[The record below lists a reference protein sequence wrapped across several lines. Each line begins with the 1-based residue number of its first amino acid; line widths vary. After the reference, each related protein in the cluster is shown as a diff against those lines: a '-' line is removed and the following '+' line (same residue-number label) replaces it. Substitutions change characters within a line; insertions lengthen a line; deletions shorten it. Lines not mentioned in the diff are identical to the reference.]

1 MDVQGWGNAVT
12 TTGYGGLFSGGGD
25 VRQFYTEVF
34 GGTSS
39 ATPIVSGAVLALQG
53 RRKACGMA
61 VATPAEIRQVLA
73 ATGSPQTN
81 PGTRNI
87 GPLPNVT
94 AAMDSMGLLTCG
106 PAVDPTLLVTPFEA
120 YKPKGRFGG
129 PFKPR
134 RKIYTLTNTGG
145 GTLLWTASKNRNWVR
160 VLPKSGALDAGQ
172 SASVTVKLKK
182 RIVNKLRA
190 RKRRYK
196 AKVFFTNATNGMGS
210 TVRRVKLK
218 VKKG

>member
-1 MDVQGWGNAVT
+1 MT
-12 TTGYGGLFSGGGD
+12 TTGYGNLFSGGGD
-25 VRQFYTEVF
+25 VRQFYTSGF
-34 GGTSS
+34 SGTSS

-53 RRKACGMA
+53 RRKACLMA

-81 PGTRNI
+81 PVTGNI

-145 GTLLWTASKNRNWVR
+145 GTLLWTASKNRKWVR
-160 VLPKSGALDAGQ
+160 MLPKSGALEAGE
-172 SASVTVKLKK
+172 STTVKV
-182 RIVNKLRA
+182 ILRQKIAGTLAA
-190 RKRRYK
+190 RTLRYK

>member
-1 MDVQGWGNAVT
+1 VRQKPDITAADGVSTATPGFNPFPGTSAAAPHAT
-12 TTGYGGLFSGGGD
+12 AIAGLMLSFDPGLDTVD
-25 VRQFYTEVF
+25 VRDVF
-34 GGTSS
+34 NQTALDIEAPGVDRDSGVGIVDAFAALGTL
-39 ATPIVSGAVLALQG
+39 PE
-53 RRKACGMA
+53 
-61 VATPAEIRQVLA
+61 PPPPP
-73 ATGSPQTN
+73 SP
-81 PGTRNI
+81 
-87 GPLPNVT
+87 PN
-94 AAMDSMGLLTCG
+94 DLD
-106 PAVDPTLLVTPFEA
+106 DPTLLVTPLEA

-134 RKIYTLTNTGG
+134 KKIYTLTNTGD
-145 GTLLWTASKNRNWVR
+145 GTLLWTASKDKNWVK

-182 RIVNKLRA
+182 RIVNRKRA

>member
-1 MDVQGWGNAVT
+1 MSTATPGFNP
-12 TTGYGGLFSGGGD
+12 FP
-25 VRQFYTEVF
+25 
-34 GGTSS
+34 GTSAAAPHAAAIAGLMLS
-39 ATPIVSGAVLALQG
+39 FDPGLDTVDFRDVFNQTALDIEAPGVDRDSGVGIVDAFAALRALAG
-53 RRKACGMA
+53 E
-61 VATPAEIRQVLA
+61 PA
-73 ATGSPQTN
+73 
-81 PGTRNI
+81 
-87 GPLPNVT
+87 
-94 AAMDSMGLLTCG
+94 
-106 PAVDPTLLVTPFEA
+106 LLVTPLEA

-134 RKIYTLTNTGG
+134 KKIYTLTNTGD
-145 GTLLWTASKNRNWVR
+145 GTLLWTASKDKNWVK

-182 RIVNKLRA
+182 RIVNKLRP